1 MRASSFPAKGRR
13 LTMGRGISRRA
24 PFKGYPRPTRAF
36 PASPRAPRAKNIR
49 STFATIAIVRAQE
62 VGEPVEPEMSPLERT
77 TAKRRFPL
85 AAATPAAPDR
95 VRDPAPGTRE
105 MRDLFFVRPDVV
117 NFNASYGTPVREV
130 RTVPW
135 RRPLREFST
144 SFEASLETRT
154 QITRRAAPPR

>member
-1 MRASSFPAKGRR
+1 
-13 LTMGRGISRRA
+13 MGRGISRRA

-85 AAATPAAPDR
+85 AAATPAAQDR

-130 RTVPW
+130 RTATAGEGRFASFPPLS
-135 RRPLREFST
+135 RPPRN
-144 SFEASLETRT
+144 TRT
-154 QITRRAAPPR
+154 QITHDELRLPR